1 MYCRK
6 CGTQFEGKFCPNC
19 GEPVAPKPTYESVTK
34 PLTGKLD
41 VNGVETPTT
50 KSPFYS
56 QTWFIVLMMFC
67 CCFPVGL
74 FLMWKYKKFN
84 KPVRIILTV
93 LFALGIIV
101 AIASDNDSSTEKPVS
116 SVSTETEADS
126 ITDSQSTE
134 AETETENT
142 VADNREAATEAD
154 RQIYDIIMS
163 ADADY
168 QTLTRIM
175 STDGVS
181 IVDLYDTA
189 KTAEN
194 NFRIYWGNIDS
205 VKCDGIKEY
214 KEAAKNYVLN
224 MQSIA
229 SSTKK
234 YVDKQN
240 IQDLSDAKA
249 GMENSTNY
257 AILVVGARLGF
268 LTASGFSDEE
278 AMQIIA
284 PESEDTT
291 G

>member
-1 MYCRK
+1 
-6 CGTQFEGKFCPNC
+6 
-19 GEPVAPKPTYESVTK
+19 
-34 PLTGKLD
+34 
-41 VNGVETPTT
+41 
-50 KSPFYS
+50 
-56 QTWFIVLMMFC
+56 
-67 CCFPVGL
+67 
-74 FLMWKYKKFN
+74 
-84 KPVRIILTV
+84 
-93 LFALGIIV
+93 
-101 AIASDNDSSTEKPVS
+101 
-116 SVSTETEADS
+116 
-126 ITDSQSTE
+126 
-134 AETETENT
+134 
-142 VADNREAATEAD
+142 
-154 RQIYDIIMS
+154 MS

-214 KEAAKNYVLN
+214 KEAAKNYILN
-224 MQSIA
+224 LQSIA

>member
-1 MYCRK
+1 MK
-6 CGTQFEGKFCPNC
+6 
-19 GEPVAPKPTYESVTK
+19 
-34 PLTGKLD
+34 
-41 VNGVETPTT
+41 
-50 KSPFYS
+50 
-56 QTWFIVLMMFC
+56 
-67 CCFPVGL
+67 
-74 FLMWKYKKFN
+74 
-84 KPVRIILTV
+84 IILTV
-93 LFALGIIV
+93 LFALGIIA
-101 AIASDNDSSTEKPVS
+101 AIASSNNSSTEKPTS
-116 SVSTETEADS
+116 SVSCEKEVDN
-126 ITDSQSTE
+126 ITDSQSNE
-134 AETETENT
+134 AETETEST
-142 VADNREAATEAD
+142 VAGNREAATEAD

-168 QTLTRIM
+168 QTLTRI
-175 STDGVS
+175 
-181 IVDLYDTA
+181 
-189 KTAEN
+189 
-194 NFRIYWGNIDS
+194 YWGNIDS

-214 KEAAKNYVLN
+214 KEAAKNYILN
-224 MQSIA
+224 LQSIA

-268 LTASGFSDEE
+268 LTASGLSDEE